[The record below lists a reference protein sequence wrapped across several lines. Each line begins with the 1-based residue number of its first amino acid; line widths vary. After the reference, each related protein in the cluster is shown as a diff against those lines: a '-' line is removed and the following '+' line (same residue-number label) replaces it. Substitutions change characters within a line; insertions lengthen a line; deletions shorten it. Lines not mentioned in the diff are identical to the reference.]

1 MFQWK
6 VKYSRTHDKHK
17 LNFVG
22 VKKKLKVDTTK

>member
-6 VKYSRTHDKHK
+6 VKYSRIHDRHK

-22 VKKKLKVDTTK
+22 VESGYNLVVR